1 MEPVS
6 DAQYRAATSGGMP
19 DAEQIAD
26 GLWSLAMPMPG
37 GAGLGYT
44 LTAVQLGPAGEV
56 AVVDPGWAE
65 PGSLERLDAFL
76 KTLDRRVADVDTV
89 VVTHSHPDHLGLAD
103 AVREASGARVVLHAS
118 EQASLDAAPDPTSPE
133 ALAAFEERL
142 RGWGVAG
149 DRASAMA
156 ERARTAGGPQST
168 SLRADVLVADGDVL
182 PVAGASWR
190 ALHTPGH
197 TPGHLCIVDD
207 ERGLLFS
214 GDHVLPTV
222 FPGLGL
228 GAGFDENPLAAYLR
242 ALHLLHPY
250 DDYEVVPGHGYRF
263 RGLAERRRD
272 TALHALHRAR
282 ETAAILED
290 EPDATTWDI
299 ASRLTWSGGWAQLQ
313 NRVMVVSGL
322 SQTDM
327 YRDFVRAGG
336 LESPEAIWS

>member
-6 DAQYRAATSGGMP
+6 DAQYRAATSGGLP
-19 DAEQIAD
+19 EAERIAD

-44 LTAVQLGPAGEV
+44 LAAVQLGPAGQV

-65 PGSLERLDAFL
+65 PGSIERIDAFL
-76 KTLDRRVADVDTV
+76 ATLGRGLGDVATV

-103 AVREASGARVVLHAS
+103 AVREASGAQVVLHES
-118 EQASLDAAPDPTSPE
+118 EQASLDAAPDPTSSE
-133 ALAAFEERL
+133 AVAEFVERL
-142 RGWGVAG
+142 HGWGVAP
-149 DRASAMA
+149 DRARAMA

-168 SLRADVLVADGDVL
+168 HLRADVLVADGDEL

-197 TPGHLCIVDD
+197 TPGHLCIVD
-207 ERGLLFS
+207 EEHGLLFS

-242 ALHLLHPY
+242 ALHRLHPY
-250 DDYEVVPGHGYRF
+250 DEFEVVPGHGYRF
-263 RGLAERRRD
+263 RGLAARRRD
-272 TALHALHRAR
+272 TALHALRRVR
-282 ETAAILED
+282 ETAELLRED
-290 EPDATTWDI
+290 PDASTWDI

-313 NRVMVVSGL
+313 TGIMVVSGL
-322 SQTDM
+322 SQTEM
-327 YRDFVRAGG
+327 YREFVRSGG
-336 LESPEAIWS
+336 MESPEAIWP